1 MTIRSWLK
9 LTVPLTLICLP
20 GNLYA
25 QNVFRIE
32 VKPIE
37 TVTLKTQQVLTGDPD
52 GKPAVIAGELRIPK
66 PGTDK
71 LPAVIL
77 VHGSGGV
84 NAATDRW
91 AQEINS
97 LGVAAFILDSF
108 SGRGISSTVNDQ
120 SQLDSLAMLV
130 DAYRALGNLCKS
142 HRPVIVI

>member
-1 MTIRSWLK
+1 MTIRSWLR
-9 LTVPLTLICLP
+9 LAVPLTLVCLS
-20 GNLYA
+20 GDLYA

-84 NAATDRW
+84 SAATDHW

-108 SGRGISSTVNDQ
+108 SAAALAAQLTINRSSIR
-120 SQLDSLAMLV
+120 SQCWSMPT
-130 DAYRALGNLCKS
+130 AL
-142 HRPVIVI
+142 